1 MAPNQLVFVDAKASS
16 ACTAVPDVTT
26 VLGSAG
32 IWMKQVGSTIV
43 AAEEQRVNRVQLS
56 RNDYPCNKNGMM
68 CNEQKGVDGR
78 RHKTA

>member
-56 RNDYPCNKNGMM
+56 RNDYPCNNGMM